1 MFKLRKIILKP
12 QKSFRQL
19 TVPVPVYLSVC
30 FFLRDSS
37 YIILV
42 MANFRLCFNRRI
54 SLDLVPYSDFVL
66 GAKLYSVR
74 NNDPCY
80 RLNGLC

>member
-37 YIILV
+37 YIIL
-42 MANFRLCFNRRI
+42 LWRI
-54 SLDLVPYSDFVL
+54 SGCVL
-66 GAKLYSVR
+66 TVGSAWIWFRIQTLCWV
-74 NNDPCY
+74 
-80 RLNGLC
+80 LNCIQSETMIRVTD